1 MPNGL
6 GNEQIPCVRFL
17 HFSSIEDSFLAPQ
30 CGAFLF
36 PVTGFGI
43 FSWFA
48 LRAIHSYSRTPL
60 RAYREVLL

>member
-30 CGAFLF
+30 CGAFL
-36 PVTGFGI
+36 
-43 FSWFA
+43 WHKCLKA
-48 LRAIHSYSRTPL
+48 KAPL
-60 RAYREVLL
+60 TD